1 MNETCLFI
9 NTNYIKYKRN
19 SFYRN
24 CFIHMFSY
32 FNINSSQKLMT
43 CISESHCIC
52 TRNIYI

>member
-43 CISESHCIC
+43 CISESHCVC